1 MVEEPQT
8 EAVKEST
15 DRQPLANLG
24 QLCIESF
31 HSPDFY
37 PLFSPNVQ
45 HKKFA
50 NADLFSLVTKTEK
63 KIEIIKIENFLER
76 FLLFENRRP
85 NVPFPNLS
93 L

>member
-8 EAVKEST
+8 ETVKESI

-37 PLFSPNVQ
+37 PIFSHSKECTTQ
-45 HKKFA
+45 
-50 NADLFSLVTKTEK
+50 
-63 KIEIIKIENFLER
+63 KIC
-76 FLLFENRRP
+76 
-85 NVPFPNLS
+85 
-93 L
+93 

>member
-31 HSPDFY
+31 HSPDFSS
-37 PLFSPNVQ
+37 LFFSHSKELQKIVS
-45 HKKFA
+45 
-50 NADLFSLVTKTEK
+50 ADLLFVFK
-63 KIEIIKIENFLER
+63 IIKIETFLA
-76 FLLFENRRP
+76 
-85 NVPFPNLS
+85 VFPL
-93 L
+93 

>member
-8 EAVKEST
+8 ETVKESI

-50 NADLFSLVTKTEK
+50 NADLFFFGHKNGEK
-63 KIEIIKIENFLER
+63 
-76 FLLFENRRP
+76 NRDNKNREFFRA
-85 NVPFPNLS
+85 VFTL
-93 L
+93 

>member
-31 HSPDFY
+31 HSPDFSS
-37 PLFSPNVQ
+37 LFFSHSKELQ
-45 HKKFA
+45 KIA
-50 NADLFSLVTKTEK
+50 SADLFFCNKNRDFFGGFSTL
-63 KIEIIKIENFLER
+63 KIVDQMSPILIY
-76 FLLFENRRP
+76 LF
-85 NVPFPNLS
+85 
-93 L
+93 